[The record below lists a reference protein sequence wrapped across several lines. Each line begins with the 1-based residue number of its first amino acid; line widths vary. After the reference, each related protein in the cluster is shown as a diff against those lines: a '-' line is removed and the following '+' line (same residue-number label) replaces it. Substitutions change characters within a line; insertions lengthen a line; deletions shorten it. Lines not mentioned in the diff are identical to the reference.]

1 MTVYNGYLLIA
12 DISGYTGYLT
22 QSEMDHANPIIQS
35 LLEALV
41 SQVGEPMHLWRMEGD
56 AVLAYSTMD
65 GFPSGETFLLICEN
79 LYQAF
84 AVRRLDII
92 QNTTC
97 TCRACVNV
105 KNLDLKIVAHYGQFE
120 QMKVGPMTDISGA
133 DVILVHRMA
142 KTDVKQ
148 VTGVQSYALFSQP
161 AYEAMGIQIPLLGYE
176 TRFEH
181 FGNVSMRVY
190 DLAKAWEK
198 HRAMEAVLRVDED
211 VVYSFR
217 HALPVGPA
225 VAWEFLTSP
234 ELKRRWMEMISMNVE
249 NDGRMGLGTRY
260 HCIHEQASFRFRITD
275 WRPFRYFSTQFQDPF
290 NPHLG
295 HAETYE
301 LIPTENGVELYYRMA
316 PLMDDDG
323 TRHVKEEESLIN
335 VYKEFWPHVLSLLD
349 EMVNDRFKGHA

>member
-1 MTVYNGYLLIA
+1 MTIYTGYLLIA

-22 QSEMDHANPIIQS
+22 QSEMDHANPILQS

-41 SQVGEPMHLWRMEGD
+41 MQVGEPMHLWKMEGD
-56 AVLAYSTMD
+56 AVLAYSTAE
-65 GFPSGETFLLICEN
+65 GFPSGETFLAICEN

-84 AVRRLDII
+84 SARRLDII

-97 TCRACVNV
+97 TCRACANV
-105 KNLDLKIVAHYGQFE
+105 RDLDLKIMVHHGQFE
-120 QMKVGPMTDISGA
+120 QVHVGPMTDISGS

-148 VTGVQSYALFSQP
+148 VTGVKSYALFSQQ
-161 AYEAMGIQIPLLGYE
+161 AYQAMGIQTPLLEYT

-181 FGNVSMRVY
+181 FGDVLMRVY

-198 HRAMEAVLRVDED
+198 YRALEAVIRVDED
-211 VVYSFR
+211 AVYSFR
-217 HALPVGPA
+217 HPMPVGPA

-234 ELKRRWMEMISMNVE
+234 ELKRRWMDMVSVSME
-249 NDGRMGLGTRY
+249 TDGRIGPGTRF
-260 HCIHEQASFRFRITD
+260 HCIHERASFRYRITD
-275 WRPFRYFSTQFQDPF
+275 WRPFIYFSTQFQDPF

-301 LIPTENGVELYYRMA
+301 LIQTNDGVELFYRMG
-316 PLMDDDG
+316 PLMDE
-323 TRHVKEEESLIN
+323 HAIHYAEEEARLII
-335 VYKEFWPHVLSLLD
+335 VYQAFWPAVLSSLD
-349 EMVNDRFKGHA
+349 EMISRRL